1 MNMDTDVHPDL
12 INSRFADVSI
22 SRAAQARN
30 LILIPRLRL
39 RRVRPRG
46 YQVFSP
52 IDGTNDCSGSLG
64 IAWFTT
70 VARTVRS
77 TTRQVSRATG
87 ENHMRA
93 TIMVTDIILR
103 FRLAAIEQSLQQ
115 AQTWEL
121 EVMTI
126 QEVARILVSLG
137 FLDPEAAARLTEA
150 STTITP
156 QLGVT
161 TVSLTDIVPLM
172 EVLYPEDEPASLEAQ
187 QTYILVTQGETTEEA
202 LAAAGFVLI
211 VDGPLQ

>member
-1 MNMDTDVHPDL
+1 
-12 INSRFADVSI
+12 
-22 SRAAQARN
+22 
-30 LILIPRLRL
+30 
-39 RRVRPRG
+39 
-46 YQVFSP
+46 
-52 IDGTNDCSGSLG
+52 
-64 IAWFTT
+64 
-70 VARTVRS
+70 
-77 TTRQVSRATG
+77 
-87 ENHMRA
+87 MRA

-202 LAAAGFVLI
+202 LAAAGFVLR

>member
-1 MNMDTDVHPDL
+1 
-12 INSRFADVSI
+12 
-22 SRAAQARN
+22 
-30 LILIPRLRL
+30 
-39 RRVRPRG
+39 
-46 YQVFSP
+46 
-52 IDGTNDCSGSLG
+52 
-64 IAWFTT
+64 
-70 VARTVRS
+70 
-77 TTRQVSRATG
+77 
-87 ENHMRA
+87 MRA